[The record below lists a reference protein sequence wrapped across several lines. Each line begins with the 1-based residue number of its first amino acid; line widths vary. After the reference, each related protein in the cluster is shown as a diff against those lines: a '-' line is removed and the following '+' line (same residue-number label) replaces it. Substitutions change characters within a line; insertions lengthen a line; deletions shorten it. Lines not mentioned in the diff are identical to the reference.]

1 MIFKGYSLSL
11 SHAKRKII
19 NLIIFQKIICI
30 FVLIKPAT
38 VFSMDRIIT
47 YQKWKKVYEDKY
59 ALAFAYYSLLSSLNS
74 LSLTERELQLLAFTA
89 VKGNI
94 SYANV
99 RDEFC
104 RRYNT
109 TSPTINNMISKL
121 KKLHIFMKEN
131 GKIRVNPKLVIN
143 FDNDLTIEIKLQ
155 HDEDTSV

>member
-1 MIFKGYSLSL
+1 MYICSHKTSVIFY
-11 SHAKRKII
+11 
-19 NLIIFQKIICI
+19 
-30 FVLIKPAT
+30 
-38 VFSMDRIIT
+38 MDKLIT
-47 YQKWKKVYEDKY
+47 YQRWRKSYEDKY
-59 ALAFAYYSLLSSLNS
+59 KLAFAYYSLLSSLNS
-74 LSLTERELQLLAFTA
+74 LSLTERELQLTAFTA

-121 KKLHIFMKEN
+121 KKLHLFVKEN

-143 FDNDLTIEIKLQ
+143 FDRDVTIELKLQ
-155 HDEDTSV
+155 HGDNTSV

>member
-1 MIFKGYSLSL
+1 MY
-11 SHAKRKII
+11 
-19 NLIIFQKIICI
+19 ICCGKTSVY
-30 FVLIKPAT
+30 FY
-38 VFSMDRIIT
+38 MDGIIT
-47 YQKWKKVYEDKY
+47 YQKWKKAYRDKY
-59 ALAFAYYSLLSSLNS
+59 DLAFRYYGLLSTLNS

-121 KKLHIFMKEN
+121 KKLHVFIKDN
-131 GKIRVNPKLVIN
+131 GKVKVNPKLVIN
-143 FDNDLTIEIKLQ
+143 FERDLTIEIKL
-155 HDEDTSV
+155 HGDDTSV